1 MWQIAEITAKRNL
14 IRNSQKN
21 SNEAWFYLGTIKFVV
36 TLSLQIP
43 PVIFRQKREKK
54 LIFTVEQTLPSL
66 RCPG

>member
-21 SNEAWFYLGTIKFVV
+21 SNEAWFYLVTIKFVV
-36 TLSLQIP
+36 NLSLQIP

-54 LIFTVEQTLPSL
+54 LKRKKTTHL
-66 RCPG
+66 R